1 MNESFRQ
8 RVDDSVD
15 EESTNL
21 VRRRSRRSQ
30 VPQGYVQSNSA
41 LRERFGTRKIGG
53 GPAQFSD
60 RDTTPSARAILP
72 GSNPT
77 GGFTDRST
85 WNKFAGKTIPF
96 SGAVTGGA
104 VSLAAPSQAAAP
116 MAPAPITGA
125 AGYLDR
131 IIGGAESPAS
141 PGFRKT
147 TRPLFGGGTMDEY
160 ETEDGGILRSLKT
173 PYGTVDA
180 LTPGSIAS
188 RLRRNNL
195 GYTPLT

>member
-1 MNESFRQ
+1 M
-8 RVDDSVD
+8 D
-15 EESTNL
+15 EEYDEPTNL
-21 VRRRSRRSQ
+21 IRRRSRSSR
-30 VPQGYVQSNSA
+30 VPQGYVQSNAA
-41 LRERFGTRKIGG
+41 LRERYGTRKIGG

-60 RDTTPSARAILP
+60 RDTTPSAVSLLP
-72 GSNPT
+72 GSNPK

-85 WNKFAGKTIPF
+85 WNKFFNKPTPF
-96 SGAVTGGA
+96 SGTRSG
-104 VSLAAPSQAAAP
+104 VSLAAPSQASTP
-116 MAPAPITGA
+116 MAPPPTTGS

-131 IIGGAESPAS
+131 IIGGADSPAS

-160 ETEDGGILRSLKT
+160 QMEDGGTLRSLTT

-180 LTPGSIAS
+180 LTPGSIKS